1 MGRSAPLPRLPG
13 GGPHFSREMGRKRA
27 GASPLDPGVHGRSFP
42 LAGFWVGCLWCV
54 RGAISSGMLKPIW
67 DAFSGKNMLESI
79 LIGPVIA
86 PQPPCYAP
94 TSKAFPLGGRWPGE
108 AGSDEGAT
116 LYATFPRRKETLY
129 RPSPQ
134 RGFSIAPLGNP
145 VAPSSVTFGDSFPPR
160 GSLWVVQPY
169 PKKRPKS
176 GHVHGHRNSPT
187 TAPLRYPTPKPAS
200 GNERALK
207 KGVQGARPPALFP
220 PAFSGESRAPAR
232 SRAGNHAAGLDLRR
246 SQRNPL
252 PTAARQ
258 SRSRLPPNQK
268 GRPQGL
274 PFSPIP
280 CYALVT
286 VFRMPLPAVSLG
298 LVSKPSF
305 S

>member
-1 MGRSAPLPRLPG
+1 MLKSILGKEGFQIRLIPPKPSPWG
-13 GGPHFSREMGRKRA
+13 EGGPAQPGRMRGRFGTQPFLVERLRGSRQ
-27 GASPLDPGVHGRSFP
+27 S
-42 LAGFWVGCLWCV
+42 
-54 RGAISSGMLKPIW
+54 
-67 DAFSGKNMLESI
+67 
-79 LIGPVIA
+79 
-86 PQPPCYAP
+86 
-94 TSKAFPLGGRWPGE
+94 
-108 AGSDEGAT
+108 
-116 LYATFPRRKETLY
+116 PRRDF
-129 RPSPQ
+129 SP
-134 RGFSIAPLGNP
+134 APLGKSI
-145 VAPSSVTFGDSFPPR
+145 APSSVTFGDSFPPR

-187 TAPLRYPTPKPAS
+187 TAPLRPTTPKPAS
-200 GNERALK
+200 GNERAMK
-207 KGVQGARPPALFP
+207 KGVQGATPPALFP

-232 SRAGNHAAGLDLRR
+232 SRAGNHVAGPTLRR
-246 SQRNPL
+246 SRRRPL

>member
-1 MGRSAPLPRLPG
+1 MVLCTLPVDGAEATLGRLPG
-13 GGPHFSREMGRKRA
+13 GGPHFSREMGKKRA

-54 RGAISSGMLKPIW
+54 RGAISSGMLRPIW
-67 DAFSGKNMLESI
+67 DAFSRENMLESI
-79 LIGPVIA
+79 L
-86 PQPPCYAP
+86 
-94 TSKAFPLGGRWPGE
+94 
-108 AGSDEGAT
+108 
-116 LYATFPRRKETLY
+116 RKKV
-129 RPSPQ
+129 S
-134 RGFSIAPLGNP
+134 
-145 VAPSSVTFGDSFPPR
+145 
-160 GSLWVVQPY
+160 
-169 PKKRPKS
+169 KS
-176 GHVHGHRNSPT
+176 GHVHGFRNSPST
-187 TAPLRYPTPKPAS
+187 GTLRPTTPKPAS

-207 KGVQGARPPALFP
+207 KGGQGAKPPALFP

-232 SRAGNHAAGLDLRR
+232 SRAGNHVAGPTLRR
-246 SQRNPL
+246 SRRHHL